1 VVDQSSILPTSYD
14 VSEIIDMIDKKDTRE
29 NIKNKLKML
38 SDEISKSIIL
48 HKRKFSNKL
57 TDSRTGLPNT
67 MGVLLK
73 HMRED
78 FDTVNSDMLSIND
91 KKKFQVGDFRMWN
104 ALWVK
109 YKKIKETYET
119 N

>member
-1 VVDQSSILPTSYD
+1 VVDQSSILQTSYD
-14 VSEIIDMIDKKDTRE
+14 VSGIIDMIDKKDTRE

-57 TDSRTGLPNT
+57 TDSKTGLPNA

-78 FDTVNSDMLSIND
+78 FDAVNSDMLSIDD
-91 KKKFQVGDFRMWN
+91 KKKFQIGDFRMWN

>member
-14 VSEIIDMIDKKDTRE
+14 VSEIIDMIDKKDTLE
-29 NIKNKLKML
+29 NIRKKLRIL

-57 TDSRTGLPNT
+57 TDSKTGLPNA
-67 MGVLLK
+67 MGMLLK

-78 FDTVNSDMLSIND
+78 FDAVNSDMLSIND